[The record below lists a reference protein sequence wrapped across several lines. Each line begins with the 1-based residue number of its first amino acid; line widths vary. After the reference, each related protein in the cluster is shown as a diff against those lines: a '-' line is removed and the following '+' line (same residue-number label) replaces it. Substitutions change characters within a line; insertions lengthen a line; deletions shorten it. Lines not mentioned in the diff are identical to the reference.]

1 MYLTLTQKNQVSK
14 EVALHSPLSAGPSGW
29 REGDTRSTYRY
40 CGTPLLLDCCR
51 LYGCAT
57 VPVFVN
63 VYECVDSECAI
74 STTRRLPS
82 TSLWLACLWRVG
94 KEVLV
99 LLLLS
104 SAIVATQDSHVF
116 CRWVVTTW
124 PALLGWP
131 SGPHPQPSRCDTWG
145 CLACSAGPAQ
155 GPKPVP
161 RGQTT
166 WSPALSGLNGPSDS
180 DSGPTLLPGLPCS
193 AGLIAQ

>member
-1 MYLTLTQKNQVSK
+1 MYLTLTQKNQVWK

-94 KEVLV
+94 KE
-99 LLLLS
+99 
-104 SAIVATQDSHVF
+104 AGATRTDYP
-116 CRWVVTTW
+116 VTGSEWTY
-124 PALLGWP
+124 
-131 SGPHPQPSRCDTWG
+131 
-145 CLACSAGPAQ
+145 
-155 GPKPVP
+155 
-161 RGQTT
+161 
-166 WSPALSGLNGPSDS
+166 GPSDS
-180 DSGPTLLPGLPCS
+180 DSGVTLLPGLPCS